1 MNFIEALETQL
12 IQFKSPEYAIKC
24 ENYMKNNF
32 RFLGINTNQRR
43 TILKILW
50 QEYKTEIKLNYRKIT
65 WLLFNKNEREF
76 HYCGMEILI
85 KEINKNYKE
94 KDIQLIKQFI
104 ITNSWWDTVDLL
116 SKYLLGNYLIQYPS
130 KTLNTI
136 ELFSNDKNM
145 WLNRSAILFQLSYKT
160 KTNFDLLKS
169 ECEKHKESK
178 AFFIQKAIGWALRD
192 YGRFNPQ
199 GVKEYVLSTNL
210 KPLSHREALRKI
222 I

>member
-43 TILKILW
+43 IILKILW
-50 QEYKTEIKLNYRKIT
+50 QEYKTEIKSSYRKIA
-65 WLLFNKNEREF
+65 WQLFNKNEREF

-94 KDIQLIKQFI
+94 KDIQLIKQFV

-116 SKYLLGNYLIQYPS
+116 SKYLLGNYLTQYPS
-130 KTLNTI
+130 ETLNAI
-136 ELFSNDKNM
+136 EQFSNDKNM

-169 ECEKHKESK
+169 ECEKHKKQLVGHCVIMEDS
-178 AFFIQKAIGWALRD
+178 ILMELRNTF
-192 YGRFNPQ
+192 YQP
-199 GVKEYVLSTNL
+199 
-210 KPLSHREALRKI
+210 I
-222 I
+222 